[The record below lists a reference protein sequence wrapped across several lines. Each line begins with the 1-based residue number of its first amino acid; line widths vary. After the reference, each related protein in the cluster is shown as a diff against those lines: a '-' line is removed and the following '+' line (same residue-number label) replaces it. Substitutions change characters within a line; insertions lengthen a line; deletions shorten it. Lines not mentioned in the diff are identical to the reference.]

1 MFKKILTAE
10 QTRAADAYTI
20 ANEPIR
26 SIDLMERASL
36 AFVEYLREE
45 LALEKHKIV
54 ILCGTGNNGGDG
66 LAIAR
71 ILLRQ
76 GFDIQA
82 ILLKHR
88 NELSEDCGTN
98 YEAIKEQVVVVK
110 QLDELPNLSSYS
122 LVIDAILGT
131 GVNSPLRG
139 LLADAVEAINRLDL
153 PVYAVD
159 LPSGLYA
166 DTLNTAGPI
175 VEAAHVLSFQRPK
188 LSFFLPE
195 NNRYI
200 ARWAVADI
208 GLDEAFIQEQE
219 SSNYVLDHAVKA
231 LLQSRP
237 RYSHKGSYG
246 HALMLAG
253 SEGKMGAAILCAKG
267 CLRSGVGLLT
277 MAVPSCGLDI
287 LQIAVPEAM
296 AITDLKHEHLSQL
309 PSLSAYAAVGIGPG
323 LGQHDDTRDLLHT
336 LFNQNTAP
344 LVIDAD
350 ALNLLAVNLEI
361 LKQLASNS
369 ILTPH
374 IKEFD
379 RLVGASENSM
389 ERFDKLRDFST
400 THQCIVVL
408 KDAHTAI
415 ATPDENIYFNTTGN
429 PGMAT
434 GGSGDV
440 LTGIITGL
448 LAQGYAPR
456 DAALLGV
463 YFHGLAGDR
472 AADIHGQM
480 AMLAS
485 DIIDNLYLED

>member
-1 MFKKILTAE
+1 MFKKILTAK
-10 QTRAADAYTI
+10 QTRAADAFTI

-45 LALEKHKIV
+45 LPLEKHKIV

-88 NELSEDCGTN
+88 NELSEDCATN

-110 QLDELPNLSSYS
+110 QLDELPNLSSYN

-139 LLADAVEAINRLDL
+139 LLAAAVEAINRLDL

-166 DTLNTAGPI
+166 DTLNTSGPI

-200 ARWAVADI
+200 ARWADVDI

-219 SSNYVLDHAVKA
+219 SSNYVLNHAVKA
-231 LLQSRP
+231 LLQPRP

-253 SEGKMGAAILCAKG
+253 SKGKMGAAILCAKG

-309 PSLSAYAAVGIGPG
+309 PSLSTYAAVGIGPG
-323 LGQHDDTRDLLHT
+323 LGQHDDTRDLLRT

-350 ALNLLAVNLEI
+350 ALNLLAVNPEM

-400 THQCIVVL
+400 THQCIMIL

-415 ATPDENIYFNTTGN
+415 ATPDGNIYFNTTGN

-485 DIIDNLYLED
+485 DIIDNLYFED